1 MLTLGSLFDGI
12 GTWQFSAR
20 HNGIKPLWSCE
31 IDPYPSA
38 VSHYHFPE
46 TKQYG
51 DIKEIHGDSIEPVDI
66 ICAGS
71 PCQELSLAGNRKG
84 FNGNRSSLFLEATRI
99 FHEMRNATHGKYPR
113 FFVWENVTGALSSTH
128 GNDFRAVLEEI
139 GQSCIP
145 MPRKWATCGMARL
158 PQCDIAWRVLDA
170 QYWGVPQRRR
180 RIFLVADFA
189 TTGRRAAEIL
199 LVEKRLPGDSQESS
213 CEKQNPSY
221 GTETGTPGTGNVKT
235 YSAQSYTEI
244 KESNS
249 AATLKAQ
256 GGALG
261 GGYRELRYHK
271 EVDYEKD
278 I

>member
-12 GTWQFSAR
+12 GTWQLSAK

-84 FNGNRSSLFLEATRI
+84 FDGDRSSLFLEATRV
-99 FHEMRNATHGKYPR
+99 FHEMRNVTHGKYPR
-113 FFVWENVTGALSSTH
+113 FFVWENVTGAPSSTH

-139 GQSCIP
+139 GQSRVP
-145 MPRKWATCGMARL
+145 MPRKWG
-158 PQCDIAWRVLDA
+158 
-170 QYWGVPQRRR
+170 GVRSGKT
-180 RIFLVADFA
+180 FA
-189 TTGRRAAEIL
+189 
-199 LVEKRLPGDSQESS
+199 V
-213 CEKQNPSY
+213 
-221 GTETGTPGTGNVKT
+221 
-235 YSAQSYTEI
+235 
-244 KESNS
+244 
-249 AATLKAQ
+249 
-256 GGALG
+256 
-261 GGYRELRYHK
+261 
-271 EVDYEKD
+271 
-278 I
+278 

>member
-12 GTWQFSAR
+12 GTWQLSAR

-84 FNGNRSSLFLEATRI
+84 FNGDRSSLFLEATRV
-99 FHEMRNATHGKYPR
+99 FHEMRKATHGEYPR

-128 GNDFRAVLEEI
+128 GNDFRAVLEEV
-139 GQSCIP
+139 GQSRVP
-145 MPRKWATCGMARL
+145 MPRKWGGVEWQDFRSVTSHGESLTLSIGESPNVAVESSL
-158 PQCDIAWRVLDA
+158 SQILQPQSD
-170 QYWGVPQRRR
+170 VPQKY
-180 RIFLVADFA
+180 FLSKR
-189 TTGRRAAEIL
+189 GCLGILRRAA
-199 LVEKRLPGDSQESS
+199 VKNKVLPMELEQ
-213 CEKQNPSY
+213 
-221 GTETGTPGTGNVKT
+221 
-235 YSAQSYTEI
+235 
-244 KESNS
+244 
-249 AATLKAQ
+249 
-256 GGALG
+256 AL
-261 GGYRELRYHK
+261 REQA
-271 EVDYEKD
+271 V
-278 I
+278 

>member
-12 GTWQFSAR
+12 GTWQLSAR

-84 FNGNRSSLFLEATRI
+84 FNGDRSSLFLEATRV

-128 GNDFRAVLEEI
+128 GNDFRAVLEEV
-139 GQSCIP
+139 GQSRVP
-145 MPRKWATCGMARL
+145 MPRKWGGAEWQDFRSVTSHGESLTLSIGESPNVAVESSL
-158 PQCDIAWRVLDA
+158 SQILQPQND
-170 QYWGVPQRRR
+170 VPQKY
-180 RIFLVADFA
+180 FLSKR
-189 TTGRRAAEIL
+189 GCLGILRRAAAKNK
-199 LVEKRLPGDSQESS
+199 VLP
-213 CEKQNPSY
+213 
-221 GTETGTPGTGNVKT
+221 TELE
-235 YSAQSYTEI
+235 Q
-244 KESNS
+244 
-249 AATLKAQ
+249 
-256 GGALG
+256 AL
-261 GGYRELRYHK
+261 
-271 EVDYEKD
+271 

>member
-12 GTWQFSAR
+12 GTWQLSAR
-20 HNGIKPLWSCE
+20 RNGIKPLWSCE

-71 PCQELSLAGNRKG
+71 PCQDLSLAGNRNG
-84 FNGNRSSLFLEATRI
+84 FNGDRSSLFLEATRV

-139 GQSCIP
+139 GQSNIP
-145 MPRKWATCGMARL
+145 MPRKWATCGLARL
-158 PQCDIAWRVLDA
+158 PQCDIAWRVIDA
-170 QYWGVPQRRR
+170 QYWGSPNVAVESSLSQILQPQDDVPQKY
-180 RIFLVADFA
+180 FLSKR
-189 TTGRRAAEIL
+189 GCLGILRRAAAKNK
-199 LVEKRLPGDSQESS
+199 VLP
-213 CEKQNPSY
+213 
-221 GTETGTPGTGNVKT
+221 TELEQALKE
-235 YSAQSYTEI
+235 QSM
-244 KESNS
+244 
-249 AATLKAQ
+249 
-256 GGALG
+256 
-261 GGYRELRYHK
+261 
-271 EVDYEKD
+271 
-278 I
+278 

>member
-1 MLTLGSLFDGI
+1 MLTLGSLFDGV
-12 GTWQFSAR
+12 GTWQLSAR

-84 FNGNRSSLFLEATRI
+84 FNGDRSSLFLEATRV

-189 TTGRRAAEIL
+189 TTERRAAEIL
-199 LVEKRLPGDSQESS
+199 LVKKRLPGDSQKSS
-213 CEKQNPSY
+213 SKEQGSPD
-221 GTETGTPGTGNVKT
+221 GTGTGTPGTGNVKT

-261 GGYRELRYHK
+261 GGYRELRCYK

>member
-12 GTWQFSAR
+12 GTWQLSAR

-51 DIKEIHGDSIEPVDI
+51 DIKEIHGNSIEPVDI
-66 ICAGS
+66 LCAGT
-71 PCQELSLAGNRKG
+71 PCTNLSQAGDRKG
-84 FNGNRSSLFLEATRI
+84 LNGKESSLFYEATRI
-99 FHEMRNATHGKYPR
+99 LHEMRRATNGKYPR
-113 FFVWENVTGALSSTH
+113 LFVWENVFAAFSCNH
-128 GNDFRAVLEEI
+128 GNDFGTVLEEI
-139 GQSCIP
+139 GQAKIP
-145 MPRKWATCGMARL
+145 MPKSGRWAACGVARVPL
-158 PQCDIAWRVLDA
+158 CDIAWRVLDA

-180 RIFLVADFA
+180 RVFLVADFA

-213 CEKQNPSY
+213 SKEQGSSD
-221 GTETGTPGTGNVKT
+221 GTGTGTQGTGGVKT

-244 KESNS
+244 KESDS

-261 GGYRELRYHK
+261 GGVQRTMLP
-271 EVDYEKD
+271 
-278 I
+278 

>member
-12 GTWQFSAR
+12 GTWQLSAR

-38 VSHYHFPE
+38 VSHYHSPE

-51 DIKEIHGDSIEPVDI
+51 NIKEIHGDSIEPVDI

-71 PCQELSLAGNRKG
+71 PCQSLSLAGNRKG
-84 FNGNRSSLFLEATRI
+84 FNGESGLFLEATRV

-139 GQSCIP
+139 GQSNIP

-158 PQCDIAWRVLDA
+158 PLCDIVWRVLDA

-189 TTGRRAAEIL
+189 TTERRAAEIL

-244 KESNS
+244 KDSNS

-261 GGYRELRYHK
+261 GGTENYVVIKR
-271 EVDYEKD
+271 
-278 I
+278 

>member
-12 GTWQFSAR
+12 GTWQLSAR

-71 PCQELSLAGNRKG
+71 PCQDLSLAGNRKG
-84 FNGNRSSLFLEATRI
+84 FNGDRSSLFLEATRV

-139 GQSCIP
+139 GQSRIP
-145 MPRKWATCGMARL
+145 MPRKWGCGVARL
-158 PQCDIAWRVLDA
+158 PQCEIAWRVLDA

-189 TTGRRAAEIL
+189 ASERRAAEVL
-199 LVEKRLPGDSQESS
+199 LIEKRVSGDSQESS
-213 CEKQNPSY
+213 GKEQGSSN
-221 GTETGTPGTGNVKT
+221 GTRTGTQGAGGVKT

-261 GGYRELRYHK
+261 GTENYA
-271 EVDYEKD
+271 V
-278 I
+278 IV

>member
-12 GTWQFSAR
+12 GTWQLSAK

-31 IDPYPSA
+31 IDPYPSS

-84 FNGNRSSLFLEATRI
+84 FNGDRSSLFLEATRV

-139 GQSCIP
+139 GQSHLP
-145 MPRKWATCGMARL
+145 MPKSGRWATCGVARL
-158 PQCDIAWRVLDA
+158 PLCDIAWRVLDA

-189 TTGRRAAEIL
+189 TTERRAAEIL
-199 LVEKRLPGDSQESS
+199 LVEKRLPGDSQKSS
-213 CEKQNPSY
+213 SEKQNPSY
-221 GTETGTPGTGNVKT
+221 GIETGTPGTGNVKT

-261 GGYRELRYHK
+261 GVQRTMLP
-271 EVDYEKD
+271 
-278 I
+278 